1 MKINELL
8 NTTALNELKMSP
20 SSLRLL
26 ASRVQGALVGLEFEM
41 YVPNVAGV
49 GGGDDYDLDLE
60 MDGYVNDISWN
71 SFVDDVASFFS
82 SGDFAEAGRQYF
94 IRQLENHVSDDWIE
108 WSSDKFYEWAMDG
121 PFEDWYK
128 KENPEADE
136 LPDSDSGEYNN
147 AMDEFRDEAYKDFLK
162 DEGSISNFLEAEG
175 LQRFWNLAERYG
187 WTWPY
192 LTSRGSSGDVDLDS
206 VAEDFS
212 SAVGIPVNVSTE
224 YHGRPKSTTAYTVE
238 PDGSLD
244 KPESSEDGGLEFV
257 SPPLP
262 IDDMIDQLKKVKK
275 WAGGYGAYTNKSC
288 GLHINVSVPGFDLK
302 KLDYVK
308 LALFVGDDYVAKQ
321 FDRLGVSWAKSSLQ
335 NIKVAVKSDPDKI
348 TSYLDVL
355 RQGLAKIASKLI
367 HSGETEKYVTLNT
380 KDNRVEFRAPGGD
393 WLDSDLDKV
402 ITTMLRFVV
411 ALDIAMDPEKEKRE
425 YFSKMYKLLDGAKVI
440 EDTDT
445 IKHFARYSAKEI
457 PAAALKSYVRYAHE
471 RRKEKKEKP
480 ESKSFKGRR
489 IRYMTIP
496 DGKESTIDIPVNSN
510 REAEAEFRQSFPRD
524 QFQILKIEEPR

>member
-1 MKINELL
+1 MKIQELL
-8 NTTALNELKMSP
+8 QTTALTELKMSP
-20 SSLRLL
+20 SSLKTMAARIP
-26 ASRVQGALVGLEFEM
+26 GALVGMEFEM

-49 GGGDDYDLDLE
+49 GGEEDYDLDLE
-60 MDGYVNDISWN
+60 MDGYIDDSSWRA
-71 SFVDDVASFFS
+71 FVDDVANFFS
-82 SGDFAEAGRQYF
+82 SGEFAEGGRQYF
-94 IRQLENHVSDDWIE
+94 VRQIENNVMDEWIN
-108 WSSDKFYEWAMDG
+108 WSTDKFYEWARDG
-121 PFEDWYK
+121 AFEEWYK
-128 KENPEADE
+128 KENPDADE
-136 LPDSDSGEYNN
+136 VPESGREFED
-147 AMDEFRDEAYKDFLK
+147 AMDEFRDEAYNDFVE
-162 DEGSISNFLEAEG
+162 DEGSIRNFLEAEG
-175 LQRFWNLAERYG
+175 MQRYYDLSSRYG
-187 WTWPY
+187 WSWPH
-192 LTSRGSSGDVDLDS
+192 LTSGGSSGDVDMET

-212 SAVGIPVNVSTE
+212 DAVGIPVNVSTS
-224 YHGRPKSTTAYTVE
+224 YHGRSKSTTAYTVE
-238 PDGSLD
+238 PDSSLD
-244 KPESSEDGGLEFV
+244 RPESSEDGGLEFV

-262 IDDMIDQLKKVKK
+262 IDEMIDQLKKVKR

-321 FDRLGVSWAKSSLQ
+321 FDRLGVTWAKSSLE
-335 NIKVAVKSDPDKI
+335 KVKQAVKSDPDRI

-402 ITTMLRFVV
+402 IITMLRFVV

-445 IKHFARYSAKEI
+445 IKHFAQFSAKQI
-457 PAAALKSYVRYAHE
+457 PKGALKSYVRYAQE
-471 RRKEKKEKP
+471 RRKEKKQSPDSKP
-480 ESKSFKGRR
+480 GKGIRV
-489 IRYMTIP
+489 RYMTIP
-496 DGKESTIDIPVNSN
+496 DGKESTIDIPAGSR
-510 REAEAEFRQSFPRD
+510 REAEAEFKQSFPSD
-524 QFQILKIEEPR
+524 QFQILKMEELN